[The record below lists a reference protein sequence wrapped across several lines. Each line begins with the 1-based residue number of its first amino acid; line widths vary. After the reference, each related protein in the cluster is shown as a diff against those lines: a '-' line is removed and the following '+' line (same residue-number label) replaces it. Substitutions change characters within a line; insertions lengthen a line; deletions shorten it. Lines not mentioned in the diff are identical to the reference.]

1 MAVFLD
7 SRYFSLGSFFH
18 IIIFFTGKDF
28 FMQTLHMAGLN
39 KLLHPE
45 RDKRSATERI
55 FNHLSHSNMGLN
67 RGETTA
73 DTGSAASAL
82 DSFSVTQNISELLS
96 PACGMSEEEKK
107 AYLAKI
113 IAKLKSGKK
122 LTSEE
127 MRFLQAEDPQ
137 LYQQAARVQAMRG
150 SLEAGLAHSASK
162 EEAQSVYLDALNH
175 ISEDDPMKEY
185 IIAAYDDAM
194 KEFQK
199 SDQYQSLPET
209 KEDAAKQRTG
219 SRHSNS

>member
-1 MAVFLD
+1 
-7 SRYFSLGSFFH
+7 
-18 IIIFFTGKDF
+18 
-28 FMQTLHMAGLN
+28 MQTLHLTGIN

-55 FNHLSHSNMGLN
+55 FDHLSHSNIGLN
-67 RGETTA
+67 RGEATA

-96 PACGMSEEEKK
+96 PAYGMSEEEKK

-137 LYQQAARVQAMRG
+137 LYQQAARV
-150 SLEAGLAHSASK
+150 
-162 EEAQSVYLDALNH
+162 
-175 ISEDDPMKEY
+175 
-185 IIAAYDDAM
+185 
-194 KEFQK
+194 
-199 SDQYQSLPET
+199 
-209 KEDAAKQRTG
+209 
-219 SRHSNS
+219 

>member
-28 FMQTLHMAGLN
+28 FMQTLYMAGLN

-55 FNHLSHSNMGLN
+55 FDHLSHSNIGLN

-150 SLEAGLAHSASK
+150 SLEAGDRK
-162 EEAQSVYLDALNH
+162 SVV
-175 ISEDDPMKEY
+175 
-185 IIAAYDDAM
+185 
-194 KEFQK
+194 
-199 SDQYQSLPET
+199 
-209 KEDAAKQRTG
+209 
-219 SRHSNS
+219 

>member
-1 MAVFLD
+1 
-7 SRYFSLGSFFH
+7 
-18 IIIFFTGKDF
+18 
-28 FMQTLHMAGLN
+28 MQTLHLTGIN

-55 FNHLSHSNMGLN
+55 FDHLSHSNIGLN
-67 RGETTA
+67 RGEATA

-127 MRFLQAEDPQ
+127 MRFLQAEDHSYTIRRLVSRQCVAP
-137 LYQQAARVQAMRG
+137 LSRVLRTALPRRRRNLSIWTRSRISARM
-150 SLEAGLAHSASK
+150 
-162 EEAQSVYLDALNH
+162 
-175 ISEDDPMKEY
+175 IP
-185 IIAAYDDAM
+185 
-194 KEFQK
+194 
-199 SDQYQSLPET
+199 
-209 KEDAAKQRTG
+209 
-219 SRHSNS
+219 

>member
-1 MAVFLD
+1 
-7 SRYFSLGSFFH
+7 
-18 IIIFFTGKDF
+18 
-28 FMQTLHMAGLN
+28 MQTLHLTGLN

-45 RDKRSATERI
+45 RDKRSATERV
-55 FNHLSHSNMGLN
+55 FEHLSHSNIGLN
-67 RGETTA
+67 HGGT
-73 DTGSAASAL
+73 DSNTGSTSSAL
-82 DSFSVTQNISELLS
+82 DSFSVTQNISDLLS

-122 LTSEE
+122 LTAEE

-137 LYQQAARVQAMRG
+137 LYQQAARVQAMRN
-150 SLEAGLAHSASK
+150 SLESGLSHSASK

-185 IIAAYDDAM
+185 IVAAYDDAM

-209 KEDAAKQRTG
+209 KEDAAKQHAD
-219 SRHSNS
+219 SRHSHS

>member
-1 MAVFLD
+1 
-7 SRYFSLGSFFH
+7 
-18 IIIFFTGKDF
+18 
-28 FMQTLHMAGLN
+28 MQTLHLTGIN

-55 FNHLSHSNMGLN
+55 FDHLSHSNLGLN
-67 RGETTA
+67 RGEATA

-127 MRFLQAEDPQ
+127 MRFLRRKIHSYTSRRLVSRQCVAP
-137 LYQQAARVQAMRG
+137 LSRVLRTALPRRRRNLSIWTRSPISAR
-150 SLEAGLAHSASK
+150 K
-162 EEAQSVYLDALNH
+162 
-175 ISEDDPMKEY
+175 IP
-185 IIAAYDDAM
+185 
-194 KEFQK
+194 
-199 SDQYQSLPET
+199 
-209 KEDAAKQRTG
+209 
-219 SRHSNS
+219 